1 MKSGSLMRTP
11 PRRRFAWRIAAA
23 SCSAFLALSL
33 GIGRAD
39 AYPCGAPPSAP
50 ERGLAMAQADDC
62 RRSETPKPA
71 ERAEPNLV
79 SLAFFVAA
87 LFGVMLI
94 PIGYSRRGDT
104 DPPIAQ

>member
-1 MKSGSLMRTP
+1 MKFGSLLRTP

-23 SCSAFLALSL
+23 SCIALLALSL

-62 RRSETPKPA
+62 RRSETPQPA

-94 PIGYSRRGDT
+94 PIRYSKRGDT
-104 DPPIAQ
+104 GPPIGQ

>member
-1 MKSGSLMRTP
+1 MRMS
-11 PRRRFAWRIAAA
+11 PRRWFAWRIAAV
-23 SCSAFLALSL
+23 SSIVVLALSL

-50 ERGLAMAQADDC
+50 ERGLAMPQGDDC
-62 RRSETPKPA
+62 RRSETPQPA

-94 PIGYSRRGDT
+94 PIRYSKREDT
-104 DPPIAQ
+104 EPPIGQ

>member
-23 SCSAFLALSL
+23 SSIVFLALSV

-50 ERGLAMAQADDC
+50 ERGLAMPQGDDC

-104 DPPIAQ
+104 EPPIGQ

>member
-1 MKSGSLMRTP
+1 M
-11 PRRRFAWRIAAA
+11 
-23 SCSAFLALSL
+23 
-33 GIGRAD
+33 
-39 AYPCGAPPSAP
+39 P
-50 ERGLAMAQADDC
+50 EGDDC

-71 ERAEPNLV
+71 ERAEPNLL

-104 DPPIAQ
+104 EPPIGQ